1 MLPEDVERDV
11 ERLKVKKTELATKIN
26 MVTDFNEREK
36 LEEELSIISSQ
47 ITTLEKLKTKT

>member
-11 ERLKVKKTELATKIN
+11 ERLRVKKTELATKIN
-26 MVTDFNEREK
+26 MVADFNEREK

>member
-1 MLPEDVERDV
+1 MMPQDVEREI

-26 MVTDFNEREK
+26 MTTDFNEREK

-47 ITTLEKLKTKT
+47 MKTLEKLKSKP